1 MPERAEGGLRRRAL
15 AVRVLLTAG
24 VVALC
29 LFHAGAGGGPVVF
42 AQPGQRAREQQ
53 GERGRERVK
62 TRPRTR
68 AAAGGRRMR
77 PPPQVRARP
86 AELSLWI
93 ISNPPR
99 SRVSVDGSFRGETDA
114 EGELELRLLPGSYF
128 VRVSRDGYMTREG
141 EVEVSDEMGEQE
153 VEFTLPLYLATLNV
167 MTDPPEAEVY
177 LDDVYKGT
185 SNASGLL
192 VIERVSPAQ
201 PHTLRVSKEGY
212 QQHSMPL
219 NSPGGQISVK
229 LMSNSVRLRVT
240 TDPPEAEVYL
250 GGVYKGTS
258 NADGLLLIEQ
268 VNPNLTHALRAKRSG
283 YTEQTATVPHNSAEV
298 TIKLAPDPVVLL
310 IRAVRQS
317 VAQGRL
323 GAAYS
328 EYERLAAAAPE
339 HQELPRLLDSIRQSL
354 NARSAA
360 ALQGVGPFGLA
371 AAPKEAEELAGLYEQ
386 ARKWGGGDDEAVEEI
401 ARYWALKHLLVAAEQ
416 SSSAAEREGLLRRAR
431 AALSEFGG
439 RGLRNA
445 YLLLDLG
452 WGWWKLADKAAAQ
465 KSFKQAQELR
475 PDWAY
480 PHFALATLTMSE
492 AEAEVNKS
500 AKIAKYSQTIE
511 GFTKAV
517 ELKHDFARAYAMRA
531 IAYGVLNRHEE
542 AVASGLQAVALD
554 RRSAY
559 THFALGF
566 AYFQK
571 GKPGYRNA
579 RDEYREALSLGAT
592 ELDAA
597 TKEAIKQKLAI
608 IARVIKN

>member
-1 MPERAEGGLRRRAL
+1 MPKRAEGELRRAL
-15 AVRVLLTAG
+15 AVRVLLTASF
-24 VVALC
+24 VALC
-29 LFHAGAGGGPVVF
+29 LSHAVGGPGVF
-42 AQPGQRAREQQ
+42 AQPGQRGREQQ

-77 PPPQVRARP
+77 PPPQARAQL
-86 AELSLWI
+86 AEISLWI

-99 SRVSVDGSFRGETDA
+99 SKVSVDGSFRGETDA
-114 EGELELRLLPGSYF
+114 EGELEVRLPPGSYF

-141 EVEVSDEMGEQE
+141 EIEVSSEMGEQE
-153 VEFTLPLYLATLNV
+153 VEFTLPLALTTLNV
-167 MTDPPEAEVY
+167 TTDPPEAEVY

-192 VIERVSPAQ
+192 VIERVNPTQ

-219 NSPGGQISVK
+219 NSPSGQISVK
-229 LMSNSVRLRVT
+229 LVSNSVRLRVT

-250 GGVYKGTS
+250 DGVYKGTS
-258 NADGLLLIEQ
+258 TSDGLLLIEQ
-268 VNPNLTHALRAKRSG
+268 VNPNQTHTLRAKRGG
-283 YTEQTATVPHNSAEV
+283 YTEQTAAVPHNSTEV
-298 TIKLAPDPVVLL
+298 AVKLAPDPVVLL
-310 IRAVRQS
+310 ARSVKQN

-323 GAAYS
+323 GAAYA
-328 EYERLAAAAPE
+328 EYERLAASAPE
-339 HQELPRLLDSIRQSL
+339 HQELPRLLESILQSL

-360 ALQGVGPFGLA
+360 ALQRVGPYGLA
-371 AAPKEAEELAGLYEQ
+371 AAPKEIEELAGLYEQ
-386 ARKWGGGDDEAVEEI
+386 ARRWGGGDESVDEM
-401 ARYWALKHLLVAAEQ
+401 ARYWAMKQLLVVAEQ
-416 SSSAAEREGLLRRAR
+416 SPSAAEREGLLRRAR

-445 YLLLDLG
+445 NLIFDLG
-452 WGWWKLADKAAAQ
+452 WGWLRLGDKAAAL

-480 PHFALATLTMSE
+480 THFALATLAMSE

-500 AKIAKYSQTIE
+500 AKVVKYSQAIE

-517 ELKHDFARAYAMRA
+517 ELKHDFARAYALRA
-531 IAYGVLNRHEE
+531 IAYGVLNRREE

-559 THFALGF
+559 AHFALGF

-579 RDEYREALSLGAT
+579 RDEYREALSLGGT
-592 ELDAA
+592 ELDDA
-597 TKEAIKQKLAI
+597 TKDAIQQKLAI